1 MLKFILYWATFHTLG
16 RLPLPLLYTLMS
28 AVASIGYRVAP
39 GIRRNIDDN
48 LRHAMPTASEVKR
61 GSTAKRILRNVAMY
75 YADVAHLPRMD
86 LKHFFDKRL
95 KFHGLDEY
103 LRPAIAEGKGVIILS
118 AHYGNPELAVQALA
132 HLGIPVFAL
141 TEPVH
146 PRMSKLM
153 DEFRASK
160 GVTFEPVSVGSVK
173 RVFQTLKRGG
183 VVALMGDRDIEGPK
197 EALPFFGVPTLM
209 PTGPIEVGLRT
220 GAAVIPCFCARK
232 SKYVIEAWV
241 EEPLELKLTGDFHPD
256 VHAGMMEYIAR
267 LEARLRADPGQWAV
281 IEAIWDGEKV
291 MGGEGSDQKSHLRQE
306 SSVGAGERAD
316 G

>member
-16 RLPLPLLYTLMS
+16 RLPLPLLYGLMG
-28 AVASIGYRVAP
+28 AVAAVAYRLAP
-39 GIRRNIDDN
+39 GPRRNIDEN
-48 LRHAMPTASEVKR
+48 LRHVMPDSSEAKR
-61 GSTAKRILRNVAMY
+61 RSAGKRILRNVALY

-86 LKHFFDKRL
+86 LKRFFEERL
-95 KFHGLDEY
+95 IFHGLDEY

-118 AHYGNPELAVQALA
+118 GHYGNPELAVQALA
-132 HLGIPVFAL
+132 HLEIPVFAL

-160 GVTFEPVSVGSVK
+160 GVIFEPVSVGSVK

-197 EALPFFGVPTLM
+197 EAMPFFGVKTLM

-232 SKYVIEAWV
+232 SKYVLEAWV
-241 EEPLELKLTGDFHPD
+241 EEPLEMAQTGDFQAD
-256 VHAGMMEYIAR
+256 VYAGMMEYIER
-267 LEARLRADPGQWAV
+267 LEARLRADAGQWAV
-281 IEAIWDGEKV
+281 IEAIWDGEA
-291 MGGEGSDQKSHLRQE
+291 EAGSQTSEVGREKSE
-306 SSVGAGERAD
+306 AAAGERGD